1 VEKAGILVV
10 GVSQDD
16 IASHVSFRKNER
28 LNYPLAADVD
38 GALCT
43 QFGAC
48 RDFQRGGFNLYQRV
62 AFLVDG
68 DGRVLGAWNLNG
80 PDEQVHAAID
90 QALAPT
96 TAPK

>member
-1 VEKAGILVV
+1 MEKAGILVV

-48 RDFQRGGFNLYQRV
+48 RDFQRGRFNLYQRV

-68 DGRVLGAWNLNG
+68 DGQVRGAWNLNG

-90 QALAPT
+90 QALA
-96 TAPK
+96 ADKR